1 MESKQERNLRFQLGT
16 EWVASHLRGELE
28 LSTAL
33 WITKQAIKICN
44 NFPERQNAKV
54 RM

>member
-1 MESKQERNLRFQLGT
+1 MEKYKKKRDCMESKQERNLRFRLGM

-33 WITKQAIKICN
+33 WITKQAH
-44 NFPERQNAKV
+44 
-54 RM
+54 